1 MAGFTTLLDIFLHLD
16 KYLSGIIAQYGLFT
30 YFILFFVIFLETGIV
45 IFPFLPGDSLLFV
58 AGAIAAIDSLNIIL
72 LFIIL
77 CLAAI
82 LGDTVNYWVGYFIG
96 EKTFKRET
104 RFIKKEYLY
113 RTQNFYDKHGGK
125 TIVIARFVP
134 IIRTFAPFIAGVGRM
149 NYKRFLSYNV
159 FGGVLWVALFVF
171 SGYWFGNIPAVK
183 DNFGFAILAI
193 IVISLLPLI
202 IEVMKSRRKNKS

>member
-1 MAGFTTLLDIFLHLD
+1 MVEFTTLLDIFLHLD

-30 YFILFFVIFLETGIV
+30 YLILFITVFLETGIV
-45 IFPFLPGDSLLFV
+45 ILPFLPGDSLLFV
-58 AGAIAAIDSLNIIL
+58 TGTIAAIDSLNIFL

-77 CLAAI
+77 SLAAI

-96 EKTFKRET
+96 EKTFKKET
-104 RFIKKEYLY
+104 RFIKKEYLN
-113 RTQNFYDKHGGK
+113 RTQNFYEKHGGK
-125 TIVIARFVP
+125 TIVIARFIP

-193 IVISLLPLI
+193 IAISLLPLI
-202 IEVMKSRRKNKS
+202 IEIMKSRRKNKS

>member
-1 MAGFTTLLDIFLHLD
+1 MVEFTTLLDIFLHLD
-16 KYLSGIIAQYGLFT
+16 KYLSGIIAQYGLLT
-30 YFILFFVIFLETGIV
+30 YLILFITVFLETGIV
-45 IFPFLPGDSLLFV
+45 ILPFLPGDSLLFV
-58 AGAIAAIDSLNIIL
+58 TGTIAAIDSLNIFL

-77 CLAAI
+77 SLAAI

-96 EKTFKRET
+96 EKTFKKET
-104 RFIKKEYLY
+104 RFIKKEYLN
-113 RTQNFYDKHGGK
+113 RTQNFYEKHGGK
-125 TIVIARFVP
+125 TIVIARFIP

-193 IVISLLPLI
+193 IAISLLPLI
-202 IEVMKSRRKNKS
+202 IEIMKSRRKNKS